1 MGDEISINRLMKRQT
16 YLLFIVPIGDCQ
28 ETLGKKDLEFLDEK
42 VL

>member
-1 MGDEISINRLMKRQT
+1 MNNENRERLTKGIRT